1 MKTSKEYEWIRE
13 FYGEKRAERSQVPLI
28 HHIEEGLE
36 ILSEIGASEFAKRAF
51 CIHPIFQA
59 DVDLSEN
66 FQRANVVDG
75 YVMMLVM
82 EYRKT
87 ANAYLSKRII
97 QSIEEIELS
106 PILEVNQMLYADK
119 IQNQKDFQIYHANSH
134 NRSQEL
140 EAYFKN
146 WLERLEPVIFPKS

>member
-1 MKTSKEYEWIRE
+1 MITSKEYEWIRE
-13 FYGEKRAERSQVPLI
+13 FYGGKAAVRSKVPLI
-28 HHIEEGLE
+28 QHIDEGLK

-51 CIHPIFQA
+51 CLHPIFQS
-59 DVDLSEN
+59 DSDLEAN
-66 FQRANVVDG
+66 FRRAKDVDG

-87 ANAYLSKRII
+87 ANSYLSKRII

-119 IQNQKDFQIYHANSH
+119 IQNQKDFQIHHANSH
-134 NRSQEL
+134 PRSQEL
-140 EAYFKN
+140 ETYFKN
-146 WLERLEPVIFPKS
+146 WLQRLEPVIFSKS